1 LISAGWEETI
11 FLWHFD
17 SGKLIQKIKLE
28 MGPISNIQA
37 TDTKIYATC
46 REEGFQHQLAILDF
60 ARTPKVIFPNEGKGK
75 PPLVRKIKK

>member
-1 LISAGWEETI
+1 
-11 FLWHFD
+11 
-17 SGKLIQKIKLE
+17 

-46 REEGFQHQLAILDF
+46 REEGFQNQLAILDF